1 MFITLCYC
9 VIDREREALHFANA
23 GHPHAFVITA
33 SGAAERLP
41 AMSPPLGMIDQAPAG
56 SSRAWQ
62 PGEDLLLLF
71 TDGVSDAQNADGIR
85 LGEQAVLDAVCVHRS
100 LPVTQ
105 IVDRVFDMLELHT
118 GATPLRDDLTLLVL
132 RS

>member
-1 MFITLCYC
+1 
-9 VIDREREALHFANA
+9 
-23 GHPHAFVITA
+23 
-33 SGAAERLP
+33 
-41 AMSPPLGMIDQAPAG
+41 
-56 SSRAWQ
+56 
-62 PGEDLLLLF
+62 
-71 TDGVSDAQNADGIR
+71 VSDAQNADGIR
-85 LGEQAVLDAVCVHRS
+85 LGEQGVLDAVCVHRA